1 MRLGKDL
8 IGKPII
14 SITDGRL
21 LGTVKDI
28 YINDELYWLSGLF
41 LKNEGMIR
49 RKAHLIPRE
58 AVVVYG
64 LDAILVKNSESVT
77 TDKEHDD
84 AEQWVRL
91 EKLRGRSVDTPGGT
105 KVGNIGDVML
115 DEEGR
120 VTGFVLGKIL
130 IAGTI
135 AENGT
140 VPRESL
146 VDTGNED
153 DDAMTVDLAKIERI
167 HQGIEEPEEV
177 DEENREEVDEDDA
190 PETDDDS
197 S

>member
-21 LGTVKDI
+21 LGSVKDI

-49 RKAHLIPRE
+49 RKAHIIPRE
-58 AVVVYG
+58 TVVVYG

-77 TDKEHDD
+77 TDKDYDD
-84 AEQWVRL
+84 AEQWLRL

-105 KVGNIGDVML
+105 KVGNIGDVIL

-120 VTGFVLGKIL
+120 VTGFALGKIFVS
-130 IAGTI
+130 GPI
-135 AENGT
+135 AEERT
-140 VPRESL
+140 IPREVL
-146 VDTGNED
+146 VDTGND
-153 DDAMTVDLAKIERI
+153 DDAMTIDLAQVERI
-167 HQGIEEPEEV
+167 YQGIEPGAADET
-177 DEENREEVDEDDA
+177 EENDADDEIIDI
-190 PETDDDS
+190 DS
-197 S
+197 D

>member
-21 LGTVKDI
+21 LGSVKDI

-49 RKAHLIPRE
+49 RKAHLVPRE

-77 TDKEHDD
+77 TDKEHDEAD
-84 AEQWVRL
+84 QWLRL
-91 EKLRGRSVDTPGGT
+91 EKLRGRPVDTPGGT
-105 KVGNIGDVML
+105 KVGNIGDVIL

-120 VTGFVLGKIL
+120 VTGFTLGKIHVS
-130 IAGTI
+130 GPI
-135 AENGT
+135 AEEKT
-140 VPRESL
+140 IPREVL
-146 VDTGNED
+146 VDTGND
-153 DDAMTVDLAKIERI
+153 DDAMTIDLAQVERI
-167 HQGIEEPEEV
+167 YQGIEPDKADETEEIEDDDVDDEFIEV
-177 DEENREEVDEDDA
+177 DSD
-190 PETDDDS
+190 
-197 S
+197 

>member
-1 MRLGKDL
+1 MRFGKDL

-21 LGTVKDI
+21 LGSVKDI

-49 RKAHLIPRE
+49 RKAHLVPRE

-77 TDKEHDD
+77 TDKEHDEAD
-84 AEQWVRL
+84 QWLRL

-105 KVGNIGDVML
+105 KVGSIGDVIL

-120 VTGFVLGKIL
+120 VTGFTLGKIHVS
-130 IAGTI
+130 GPI
-135 AENGT
+135 AEEKT
-140 VPRESL
+140 IPREVL
-146 VDTGNED
+146 VDTGND
-153 DDAMTVDLAKIERI
+153 DDAMTIDLAQVERI
-167 HQGIEEPEEV
+167 YQGIESDEADEPK
-177 DEENREEVDEDDA
+177 DDNDDDA
-190 PETDDDS
+190 DDEFIEIDS
-197 S
+197 D

>member
-28 YINDELYWLSGLF
+28 YINDQLYWLSGLF

-49 RKAHLIPRE
+49 RKATLIPRE
-58 AVVVYG
+58 SVVVYG
-64 LDAILVKNSESVT
+64 LDAILVKNSESIT

-91 EKLRGRSVDTPGGT
+91 EKLRGRPVDTPGGT

-130 IAGTI
+130 IEGPI

-140 VPRESL
+140 IPRESL
-146 VDTGNED
+146 VDTGND
-153 DDAMTVDLAKIERI
+153 GDDAMTVDLAQIERI
-167 HQGIEEPEEV
+167 YQGIEPEDADEEDDNAPEV
-177 DEENREEVDEDDA
+177 DSD
-190 PETDDDS
+190 
-197 S
+197 